1 MKTLPKSQIL
11 RFTEKAIHL
20 ARRAVSRYSSKFS
33 KHRYTLPQH
42 VVLLCLKVRKNTT
55 YRGLLDELIEMP
67 RIRQALGLTEL
78 PTPSTLCKAFNRL
91 DMAVWR
97 VVLTLSATLLPTS
110 GIVGVD
116 ASGFDRSHASKHY
129 TKRAELTIQQLKVTL
144 LVDTKVNAILDLHV
158 TTTRK
163 HDSQIAPSLI
173 KRNPETIDILLGD
186 KGYDDQKIRR
196 LARHHEVRPLIKH
209 REFTSL
215 HKAWNARLTLISTD
229 REVNQRR
236 STQRSNESTVP
247 SFAPDN
253 GGNSSVNSFL
263 DVLSTISTEPSKIST
278 EQRSHNRYLIR
289 H

>member
-1 MKTLPKSQIL
+1 MNTLPKSQIL

-67 RIRQALGLTEL
+67 RIRRVLGLAEL

-97 VVLTLSATLLPTS
+97 SILTLSATLLPTS
-110 GIVGVD
+110 GVVGVD

-144 LVDTKVNAILDLHV
+144 LVDTKVNSILDLHV

-173 KRNPETIDILLGD
+173 KRNPENIDILLGD
-186 KGYDDQKIRR
+186 KGYDDQKIRQ
-196 LARHHEVRPLIKH
+196 LARQHEVRPLIKH

-215 HKAWNARLTLISTD
+215 HKAWNARLDTD
-229 REVNQRR
+229 LYGQRGQ
-236 STQRSNESTVP
+236 SET
-247 SFAPDN
+247 
-253 GGNSSVNSFL
+253 VNSTLKRKYGAFVRSRRWWKQFREL
-263 DVLSTISTEPSKIST
+263 TIACLT
-278 EQRSHNRYLIR
+278 HNIDKTL
-289 H
+289 